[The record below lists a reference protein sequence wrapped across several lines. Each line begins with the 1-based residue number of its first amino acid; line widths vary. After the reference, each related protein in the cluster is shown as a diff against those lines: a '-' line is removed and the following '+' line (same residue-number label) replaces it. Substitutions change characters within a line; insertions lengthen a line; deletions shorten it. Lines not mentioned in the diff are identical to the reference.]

1 MRFIER
7 IKYSIPMI
15 FAILFILIFV
25 TFGVL
30 SIIGSKPFK
39 RKSNELGIG
48 LICVGLFLGFYP
60 GMLFGTLILYLINKY
75 ISEPDSRP
83 QIIEL

>member
-1 MRFIER
+1 MRLIER
-7 IKYSIPMI
+7 IKCAIPI
-15 FAILFILIFV
+15 TFATIFILILV

-48 LICVGLFLGFYP
+48 LICIGLLLGFYP
-60 GMLFGTLILYLINKY
+60 GMLFGTLLVYLLDKCIPNNPSQLTY
-75 ISEPDSRP
+75 
-83 QIIEL
+83 QV